1 MLSDLFNSV
10 CTACNVLY
18 FELNVL
24 QSDFSEMGAFMS
36 KGQADG
42 WLRPVIGQQYPVER
56 AADAHVEVIE
66 HKTTT
71 SGKIVLNL

>member
-1 MLSDLFNSV
+1 MYL
-10 CTACNVLY
+10 T
-18 FELNVL
+18 L

-56 AADAHVEVIE
+56 AVDAHVEVIE